1 MLFLLKQEIGKA
13 KTERK
18 KEQAKASMKS
28 FSTMVKYCEEAKCR
42 HRVFRYLCTIPHGF
56 GEKVI
61 LVFFDTQWLSEGNFK
76 TAGPMMANDSLAER
90 RGLDASS

>member
-1 MLFLLKQEIGKA
+1 MFLLKQEIGKA

-42 HRVFRYLCTIPHGF
+42 HRVFRYFCVQYRMGL
-56 GEKVI
+56 EKKLFWCFSTHSGCPKVTSK
-61 LVFFDTQWLSEGNFK
+61 L
-76 TAGPMMANDSLAER
+76 
-90 RGLDASS
+90 LDQ

>member
-1 MLFLLKQEIGKA
+1 MFLLKQEIGKA

-42 HRVFRYLCTIPHGF
+42 HRVFRY
-56 GEKVI
+56 V
-61 LVFFDTQWLSEGNFK
+61 
-76 TAGPMMANDSLAER
+76 
-90 RGLDASS
+90 

>member
-1 MLFLLKQEIGKA
+1 MFLLKQEIGKA

-42 HRVFRYLCTIPHGF
+42 HRVFRYLYNTAWALRRKRRKVFIYVLSLKNHNSLNSMKIPVLKAITSKKRQF
-56 GEKVI
+56 
-61 LVFFDTQWLSEGNFK
+61 
-76 TAGPMMANDSLAER
+76 R
-90 RGLDASS
+90 Y

>member
-56 GEKVI
+56 GEKS
-61 LVFFDTQWLSEGNFK
+61 FWCLSLGLGRM
-76 TAGPMMANDSLAER
+76 TPYDPSLT
-90 RGLDASS
+90 